1 MSDATQAEKHEGQN
15 AEGRDDFHE
24 FQILHRV
31 IGSPREWPALIPT
44 RLGTWS
50 YGHAHPE
57 MRRYRTYALGNA
69 GAEAVIR
76 KRLG

>member
-44 RLGTWS
+44 RLGTWKLWARS
-50 YGHAHPE
+50 P
-57 MRRYRTYALGNA
+57 GNA
-69 GAEAVIR
+69 TI
-76 KRLG
+76 